1 MALGNHFGQPTI
13 RRQLDIV
20 LEQGRLPHA
29 ILFYGEP
36 GSALLPASLSLA
48 ADILCTSPNEGKAC
62 YQCASCHRT
71 EKLIHPDLHFL
82 LPLAG
87 AKSISTD
94 FYEQWREAV
103 NGNPFLNVFQ
113 WTQYCDVEG
122 KQVDIHK
129 EDISKTVSNFSLS
142 AYEGGSKVM
151 IIWMAQFL
159 AKEGNRLL
167 KMIEEPQPNTYFI
180 LLSSQREQIL
190 TTIRSRCMQ
199 IFLPP
204 VNDGEM
210 MRMLKDNFNV
220 EENKASLIAKQAVN
234 DMNRALS
241 LIHESL
247 FDFMDQ
253 LTVWFRAL
261 LNRKSHELVTW
272 SNVMGTQDKEEQ
284 KQFAL
289 FVIAYIRKLLWYPN
303 QTGTEQISQERE
315 NMMKYLHE
323 QFSPDTW
330 YEVMQAL
337 QVSYEKISRNANT
350 KLLWLSLSLLIKNQL
365 ANHRLQHINA

>member
-1 MALGNHFGQPTI
+1 MTLRNHFGQPTI

-29 ILFYGEP
+29 MLFYGEP
-36 GSALLPASLSLA
+36 GSGLIPAALSVA
-48 ADILCTSPNEGKAC
+48 ADILCTAPVDGKAC

-87 AKSISTD
+87 AKSLSTD

-103 NGNPFLNVFQ
+103 KSNPFLNVFQ
-113 WTQYCDVEG
+113 WTQYGEVEG

-129 EDISKTVSNFSLS
+129 EDISNTVANFSLE

-151 IIWMAQFL
+151 IIWMAQYL

-167 KMIEEPQPNTYFI
+167 KFIEEPQPNTYFI
-180 LLSSQREQIL
+180 LLSNQREQIL
-190 TTIRSRCMQ
+190 PTIRSRCMQ
-199 IFLPP
+199 LFLPP
-204 VNDGEM
+204 VSDVEM
-210 MRMLKDNFNV
+210 IKMLKEQYHV
-220 EENKASLIAKQAVN
+220 EESKSMLIAKQAVN
-234 DMNRALS
+234 DMGRALS
-241 LIHESL
+241 LIHETL

-253 LTVWFRAL
+253 LTIWFRAL
-261 LNRKSHELVTW
+261 INRKSHDLVSW
-272 SNVMGTQDKEEQ
+272 SNVIGTQDKEEQ

-303 QTGTEQISQERE
+303 QTGTEQLNAERE

-323 QFSPDTW
+323 NYSPDTW
-330 YEVMQAL
+330 YEVMQGL

-350 KLLWLSLSLLIKNQL
+350 KLLWLALSLEIKNQL
-365 ANHRLQHINA
+365 AVNRLQHINA